1 MTTHRSQKST
11 GRSLWT
17 HLVPTSALALT
28 ILIASND
35 PAAAAREQR
44 GKNSGKATV
53 TESRAKQKDGAKA
66 NGEVRRSDAR
76 RSQSPP
82 ADVEKRSEVR
92 RQEKP
97 AARSGASAP
106 KQTAP
111 RRERAQVEP
120 NRVDR
125 APSRSHVES
134 NRGTSRSRVPSQ
146 RVEPAPSKSH
156 GRANVEPPSRTS
168 ERREPT
174 QRQSG
179 SSERREQIQRDW
191 PGSQREDVRKHSD
204 RSWER
209 SYDRGDGDHQSYYG
223 ERYSSN
229 TSRGKYDAQW
239 RSHDVV
245 HREYP
250 RQVSHVQNWCSYAQD
265 RWSADIHVVGRPAYQ
280 CYRPVRYVPSRVV
293 YWYERPY
300 YSYVS
305 LGVFFPRFWIDFAI
319 TDAAPYGYTFYDP
332 YCDDF
337 FPTVSAYQAHL
348 HYYGHPAALDVVY
361 IDDIACDPVYVQR
374 AASPYWS
381 IEIAGYFD

>member
-17 HLVPTSALALT
+17 HIVSTSALALT

-35 PAAAAREQR
+35 PAAGAREHAPR

-53 TESRAKQKDGAKA
+53 TESRGKQKDGVKA

-76 RSQSPP
+76 RSQSQP

-97 AARSGASAP
+97 AARSGASTP

-111 RRERAQVEP
+111 
-120 NRVDR
+120 
-125 APSRSHVES
+125 
-134 NRGTSRSRVPSQ
+134 SRSRGPSQ

-156 GRANVEPPSRTS
+156 GRTKVEPSSRTS
-168 ERREPT
+168 ERRELT
-174 QRQSG
+174 QRQSS

-191 PGSQREDVRKHSD
+191 QGSQREDVRKHSD
-204 RSWER
+204 RSSER
-209 SYDRGDGDHQSYYG
+209 SYDRGDGDHQSYDG
-223 ERYSSN
+223 ESYRSNSSSN
-229 TSRGKYDAQW
+229 YRGDYDAQW
-239 RSHDVV
+239 RSHEVV
-245 HREYP
+245 HREHP
-250 RQVSHVQNWCSYAQD
+250 RQVYHVQNWCSYAQD

-280 CYRPVRYVPSRVV
+280 CYRPVRYVPSHVV
-293 YWYERPY
+293 YWCERPY
-300 YSYVS
+300 YNYVS
-305 LGVFFPRFWIDFAI
+305 LGVFFPRFWIDFVIA
-319 TDAAPYGYTFYDP
+319 DAAPYGYTFYDP

-337 FPTVSAYQAHL
+337 FPTVNAYRAHL

-374 AASPYWS
+374 ANSPYWS